1 MKHIFIALSR
11 RFPIEACVDQQSA
24 ISKRVSLHQ
33 KTSFLKA
40 ESRQPKAVFIL
51 FCIAVA
57 LFQMT
62 GCTVTFTQSDTLQL
76 SLSDPAEK
84 TMSIVAEFEAG
95 EADSVAG
102 DVTQKTGSVCAGG
115 ACIIY

>member
-1 MKHIFIALSR
+1 MKHMQFSS
-11 RFPIEACVDQQSA
+11 F
-24 ISKRVSLHQ
+24 SL
-33 KTSFLKA
+33 L
-40 ESRQPKAVFIL
+40 IL
-51 FCIAVA
+51 FIVVIA

-76 SLSDPAEK
+76 SISEPAEE

-95 EADSVAG
+95 EAESVAG
-102 DVTQKTGSVCAGG
+102 DVTQKAGSACAGG

>member
-1 MKHIFIALSR
+1 MQFSS
-11 RFPIEACVDQQSA
+11 F
-24 ISKRVSLHQ
+24 SL
-33 KTSFLKA
+33 L
-40 ESRQPKAVFIL
+40 IL
-51 FCIAVA
+51 FIVVIA

-76 SLSDPAEK
+76 SISEPAEE

-95 EADSVAG
+95 EAESVAG
-102 DVTQKTGSVCAGG
+102 DVTQKAGSACAGG

>member
-1 MKHIFIALSR
+1 MKYIQDVR
-11 RFPIEACVDQQSA
+11 GVCNPD
-24 ISKRVSLHQ
+24 SL
-33 KTSFLKA
+33 L
-40 ESRQPKAVFIL
+40 IL
-51 FCIAVA
+51 FIVAIA

-76 SLSDPAEK
+76 SISEPAAE

-95 EADSVAG
+95 EAESVAG
-102 DVTQKTGSVCAGG
+102 DVTQQAGSVCAGG

>member
-1 MKHIFIALSR
+1 MKHIQVRLF
-11 RFPIEACVDQQSA
+11 
-24 ISKRVSLHQ
+24 SL
-33 KTSFLKA
+33 L
-40 ESRQPKAVFIL
+40 IL
-51 FCIAVA
+51 FIVGIA

-76 SLSDPAEK
+76 SISESAEE

-95 EADSVAG
+95 EAEGVAG
-102 DVTQKTGSVCAGG
+102 DVTQQAGSVCAGG